1 MTARE
6 LSVARMAAT
15 AGLLREMT
23 ADLDGESS
31 ARAPASGEWSIVEIT
46 RHLVQ
51 GDRDTFLPRVRRM
64 LGESRPV
71 FDKTTVAPG
80 DATDLPTLV
89 AAFASARAQV
99 VRTLRGLD
107 DAGWQRE
114 GVSPSR
120 GALSVETYAATMDA
134 HDTEH
139 LRQIQD
145 TRAALGLRPK
155 RCEARAPLAVA
166 DIVTALETAVPRL
179 AAVAEGLGEAQRRR
193 RPAPGEWC
201 LNEVMGHLLHVEN
214 EAFLPRLRRI
224 VAEDQPAFEAFSP
237 EPWTLERD
245 HSLDAFDGSLA
256 AFTKVRGE
264 TLALLR
270 ALSPGAADRLGLSA
284 FFGPVSLA
292 QYATHIADHDL
303 EHLAQMRECRR
314 AAGG

>member
-6 LSVARMAAT
+6 LRLARMAAT

-23 ADLDGESS
+23 ADLDGETAS
-31 ARAPASGEWSIVEIT
+31 RAPASGEWSIAEVV

-51 GDRDTFLPRVRRM
+51 GDRDTFLPRLRRM

-89 AAFASARAQV
+89 AAFASARTQV
-99 VRTLRGLD
+99 VKTLRGLD
-107 DAGWQRE
+107 DAGWRRE

-145 TRAALGLRPK
+145 ARAALGLRPK
-155 RCEARAPLAVA
+155 RCEARAPLTVA
-166 DIVTALETAVPRL
+166 DIVAALETAAPRL
-179 AAVAEGLGEAQRRR
+179 AAVAADLGETQRRR
-193 RPAPGEWC
+193 RPAAGAWC
-201 LNEVMGHLLHVEN
+201 LNEVMGHLLHVET
-214 EAFLPRLRRI
+214 EVFLPRLRRI

-237 EPWTLERD
+237 EPWTHERD

-256 AFTKVRGE
+256 AFTKVRDE

-270 ALSPGAADRLGLSA
+270 ALPPGAAERLGLSA
-284 FFGPVSLA
+284 FFGPVTLG

-314 AAGG
+314 AAGA